1 MRGCRRIYRFVHA
14 ADLHLDSP
22 FRGLTAAAPEQ
33 AEALRRATFEAY
45 DQIVE
50 LCIDQQVDA
59 LLVAGD
65 IFDSADNSLGAQLQ
79 FRDGLIRLAERG
91 IRSFICHGNHDPLD
105 GWHAGLDW
113 PDHAYRFGETVTSVP
128 LRADDPRSPLVYGVS
143 YPVRDVQQNLIPTF
157 PQREAGRPA
166 IGLLHANVGGNP
178 DHGSYAPCSIDDLTA
193 TGYDYW
199 ALGHVHTR
207 QILRTPQDGAP
218 VIAYPGSPQGRH
230 PNERGPRGVYVVEM
244 DQHGVVTDP
253 IFHSVDV
260 VRWAMPDLAIDG
272 LHDDQELLDTLET
285 TIQAELDAADGRN
298 LVYRVRLS
306 GRGELHGSLGRSN
319 VLDDLRARLN
329 ELLADRRP
337 FALCDRVID
346 ATASFIDR
354 DELARGGDFVAD
366 LLALIEEL
374 RADPEALNQ
383 FKENASLDDLYGHAK
398 AGRYLRS
405 EMPAGN
411 ALLSLIDDAE
421 RILLDGLV
429 EEIEPR

>member
-1 MRGCRRIYRFVHA
+1 MHA

-45 DQIVE
+45 NQIVE

-79 FRDGLIRLAERG
+79 FREGLIRLAEHG

-207 QILRTPQDGAP
+207 QILRTPQEGAP
-218 VIAYPGSPQGRH
+218 VIVYPGNPQGRH
-230 PNERGPRGVYVVEM
+230 PNERGPRGVYLVEM
-244 DQHGVVTDP
+244 NEHGVVSDP
-253 IFHSVDV
+253 TFHPVDV
-260 VRWAMPDLAIDG
+260 VRWAMPVISIEG
-272 LHDDQELLDTLET
+272 LDDEQELLDTLEVS
-285 TIQAELDAADGRN
+285 IEAELDAAHGRN
-298 LVYRVRLS
+298 LVYRVRLL
-306 GRGELHGSLGRSN
+306 GRGALHSSLGRSN
-319 VLDDLRARLN
+319 VLDDLRSRLN
-329 ELLADRRP
+329 ERLADRRP
-337 FALCDRVID
+337 FALCDRVINE
-346 ATASFIDR
+346 TAASIDR
-354 DELARGGDFVAD
+354 NELAQGGDFVAD
-366 LLALIEEL
+366 LLALIDQL
-374 RADPEALNQ
+374 RADPAALEQ
-383 FKENASLDDLYGHAK
+383 LSADASLDDLYSHAR

-405 EMPAGN
+405 DKPAGD
-411 ALLSLIDDAE
+411 ALRSLIDEAE
-421 RILLDGLV
+421 GILLDGLV

>member
-1 MRGCRRIYRFVHA
+1 MYRFVHA

-22 FRGLTAAAPEQ
+22 FRGLSAAAPEQ
-33 AEALRRATFEAY
+33 AEALRRTTFEAY
-45 DQIVE
+45 DRIIE
-50 LCIDQQVDA
+50 LCIEQHVDA

-65 IFDSADNSLGAQLQ
+65 IFDSADNSLGAQLR
-79 FRDGLIRLAERG
+79 FRDGLVRLAEHG
-91 IRSFICHGNHDPLD
+91 ISAFVCHGNHDPLD
-105 GWHAGLDW
+105 GWRAGLDW
-113 PDHAYRFGETVTSVP
+113 PDLAYQFDDTVTSAP
-128 LRADDPRSPLVYGVS
+128 LRANDPGSPLVYGIS
-143 YPVRDVQQNLIPTF
+143 YAVRDVQQNLVPQF

-166 IGLLHANVGGNP
+166 VGLLHANVGGNP

-207 QILRTPQDGAP
+207 QILRGPQEGAP
-218 VIAYPGSPQGRH
+218 VIVYPGNPQGRH
-230 PNERGPRGVYVVEM
+230 PNERGPRGVYLVEM
-244 DQHGVVTDP
+244 NEAGVVSEPT
-253 IFHSVDV
+253 FHPVDI

-272 LHDDQELLDTLET
+272 LHDEEDLLATLERS
-285 TIQAELDAADGRN
+285 IEAELDAADGRN
-298 LVYRVRLS
+298 LVYRIRLS

-319 VLDDLRARLN
+319 MLDDLRELLN
-329 ELLADRRP
+329 ERLADRRP

-346 ATASFIDR
+346 ATASSIER

-366 LLALIEEL
+366 LLALIDEL
-374 RADPEALNQ
+374 RANPEELKQ
-383 FKENASLDDLYGHAK
+383 LSEDASLDDLYSHAR
-398 AGRYLRS
+398 AGRHLRL

-411 ALLSLIDDAE
+411 ALLTLIDDAE